1 MIIGTD
7 RGYSGILRPSKLFL
21 PLYLQPTLE
30 DSVVLR
36 VDDLVVLRV
45 DDLDGFSKDGVLNED
60 DSEMEVNRVG
70 ESGRRCREAA
80 EEDIEDDR
88 LKLLE

>member
-30 DSVVLR
+30 ES
-36 VDDLVVLRV
+36 VVLRV
-45 DDLDGFSKDGVLNED
+45 DDLDGFSKDGVINED

-70 ESGRRCREAA
+70 ESDRRCREAA

-88 LKLLE
+88 LKQVE